1 MYTSMPDISQ
11 PTNCSFCGRPRNEVK
26 NLIAANPEKGPFI
39 CNRCVV
45 AAAQSLE
52 AGDES
57 GGIEIKKEEPLK
69 KPHEIKAHLD
79 EFVIGQER
87 AKIDIATAVYNH
99 FKRRKWLSDKP
110 VDGSEHVE
118 VKKSN
123 IIFLGPSGSGKTF
136 IFETLSRML
145 DVPFHV
151 GDATTLTQA
160 GYVGADVESLIQG
173 LILDAGGDVKR
184 AEWGI
189 VFLDEIDKIARGS
202 GRDRAG
208 YRDVSGEGVQQALLK
223 LLEGSTVAVPR
234 GMGKAGGGMQTFDL
248 VDTTNILFICAGAFA
263 GIDEIV
269 ARRLNKR
276 SSIGFGAEDKQKV
289 DPTRAYTEACE
300 EDILEFGMIPEMMGR
315 LPVIT
320 STLELTEEQMVEVLV
335 KPRNSIVKQVQA
347 LFKMDGIDLEFTD
360 KALVEIATRAK
371 KKPTGARALRSITE
385 KTVCKL
391 AYESPGNPNIE
402 KIIVSEKTV
411 ETGEGEILLRKP
423 EPELVPVESEAPIP
437 EEPVSTLAEA

>member
-1 MYTSMPDISQ
+1 MPDISQ

-79 EFVIGQER
+79 EYVIGQDR
-87 AKIDIATAVYNH
+87 AKIDVATAVYNH
-99 FKRRKWLSDKP
+99 FKRRKWLTDKP
-110 VDGSEHVE
+110 VDGSEQVE
-118 VKKSN
+118 IKKSN
-123 IIFLGPSGSGKTF
+123 IVFLGPSGTGKTH
-136 IFETLSRML
+136 IFETLARML

-189 VFLDEIDKIARGS
+189 VFLDEVDKIARGS

-234 GMGKAGGGMQTFDL
+234 GIGKAGGGMQTFDL
-248 VDTTNILFICAGAFA
+248 VNTTNILFICAGAFA

-269 ARRLNKR
+269 ARRLNK
-276 SSIGFGAEDKQKV
+276 SASIGFNSVAKEKIDK
-289 DPTRAYTEACE
+289 TRGYTEVTE
-300 EDILEFGMIPEMMGR
+300 QDILDFGIIPEMMGR

-320 STLELTEEQMVEVLV
+320 STIELTEEQMTEILT
-335 KPRNSIVKQVQA
+335 KPKNSIVRQVQA
-347 LFKMDGIDLEFTD
+347 LFKMDGIELEFTEE
-360 KALVEIATRAK
+360 ALVEIAKRAK

-391 AYESPGNPNIE
+391 AYDAPSNPNIE
-402 KIIVSEKTV
+402 KIIVSKETV
-411 ETGEGEILLRKP
+411 ETGEGEIILRKP
-423 EPELVPVESEAPIP
+423 EPELVPAESEA
-437 EEPVSTLAEA
+437 STPDESVPALAEA

>member
-1 MYTSMPDISQ
+1 
-11 PTNCSFCGRPRNEVK
+11 
-26 NLIAANPEKGPFI
+26 
-39 CNRCVV
+39 VV
-45 AAAQSLE
+45 AAFESLQ

-57 GGIEIKKEEPLK
+57 GGLEIKKDEPLK

-79 EFVIGQER
+79 DYVIGQDR
-87 AKIDIATAVYNH
+87 AKVDIATAVYNH
-99 FKRRKWLSDKP
+99 FKRRKWLEDKP
-110 VDGSEHVE
+110 IDGSEQVE
-118 VKKSN
+118 IKKSN
-123 IIFLGPSGSGKTF
+123 IVFLGPSGSGKTF
-136 IFETLSRML
+136 IFETLARML

-189 VFLDEIDKIARGS
+189 VFLDEVDKIARGS

-223 LLEGSTVAVPR
+223 LLEGSIVAVPR

-248 VDTTNILFICAGAFA
+248 VNTTNILFICAGAFA
-263 GIDEIV
+263 GINEIV
-269 ARRLNKR
+269 ARRINKR

-289 DPTRAYTEACE
+289 DPTRAYTEVTE
-300 EDILEFGMIPEMMGR
+300 EDILEFGIIPEMMGR

-320 STLELTEEQMVEVLV
+320 STIELTEEQMVEVLV
-335 KPRNSIVKQVQA
+335 KPKNSIVKQVQA
-347 LFKMDGIDLEFTD
+347 LFKMDGIDLEFTEE
-360 KALVEIATRAK
+360 ALVEIAKVAK

-391 AYESPGNPNIE
+391 AYESPGNPDIE
-402 KIIVSEKTV
+402 KIIVSKQTV
-411 ETGEGEILLRKP
+411 ETGEGEIILRKP
-423 EPELVPVESEAPIP
+423 EPEPVPAEPEPSIPVE
-437 EEPVSTLAEA
+437 PVAALAEA

>member
-1 MYTSMPDISQ
+1 MPDINP
-11 PTNCSFCGRPRNEVK
+11 PTECSFCHRPRNEVK
-26 NLIAANPEKGPFI
+26 NLIAADPEKGPFI

-45 AAAQSLE
+45 AAFESLQ

-57 GGIEIKKEEPLK
+57 GGLEIKKDEPLK

-79 EFVIGQER
+79 DYVIGQDR
-87 AKIDIATAVYNH
+87 AKVDIATAVYNH
-99 FKRRKWLSDKP
+99 FKRRKWLEDKP
-110 VDGSEHVE
+110 IDGSEQVE
-118 VKKSN
+118 IKKSN
-123 IIFLGPSGSGKTF
+123 IVFLGPSGSGKTF
-136 IFETLSRML
+136 IFETLARML

-189 VFLDEIDKIARGS
+189 VFLDEVDKIARGS

-223 LLEGSTVAVPR
+223 LLEGSIVAVPR

-248 VDTTNILFICAGAFA
+248 VNTTNILFICAGAFA
-263 GIDEIV
+263 GINEIV
-269 ARRLNKR
+269 ARRINKR

-289 DPTRAYTEACE
+289 DPTRAYTEVTE
-300 EDILEFGMIPEMMGR
+300 EDILEFGIIPEMMGR

-320 STLELTEEQMVEVLV
+320 STIELTEEQMVEVLV
-335 KPRNSIVKQVQA
+335 KPKNSIVKQVQA
-347 LFKMDGIDLEFTD
+347 LFKMDGIDLEFTEE
-360 KALVEIATRAK
+360 ALVEIAKVAK

-391 AYESPGNPNIE
+391 AYESPGNPDIE
-402 KIIVSEKTV
+402 KIIVSKQTV
-411 ETGEGEILLRKP
+411 ETGEGEIILRKP
-423 EPELVPVESEAPIP
+423 EPEPVPAEPEPSIPVE
-437 EEPVSTLAEA
+437 PVAALAEA